1 MEKKTILLVE
11 DDFLNRRVSKK
22 ALIENKYKVFE
33 AKNATDAIEILKK
46 EIIDLIVI
54 DINLGENEQDGITLG
69 QQINDKF
76 SAPFI
81 YLTAYE
87 SAEIIVRA
95 VATLPYSYLTK
106 PFKSIDLITSVEL
119 AIRQSEKKH
128 VPMISVKDGEYFIE
142 LPINEINY
150 IESDGN
156 YLLFHTDEKT
166 YKQRSTIKHILKNL
180 SQNTFVQVH
189 RAFVINKTKV
199 EKFNHKTLIIKNTEI
214 PIAKNYVDI
223 F

>member
-1 MEKKTILLVE
+1 MKNMEQKTILLVE

-22 ALIENKYKVFE
+22 ALMENKYKVFE
-33 AKNATDAIEILKK
+33 AKNATDALEMLKK
-46 EIIDLIVI
+46 EIVDLIVI

-87 SAEIIVRA
+87 SAEIIGRA
-95 VATLPYSYLTK
+95 VATSPYSYLTK
-106 PFKSIDLITSVEL
+106 PFKSVDLITSVAL
-119 AIRQSEKKH
+119 AIRQAEKKH
-128 VPMISVKDGEYFIE
+128 VPIISVKDGEYYTA

-156 YLLFHTDEKT
+156 YLLFHTN
-166 YKQRSTIKHILKNL
+166 RN
-180 SQNTFVQVH
+180 
-189 RAFVINKTKV
+189 
-199 EKFNHKTLIIKNTEI
+199 
-214 PIAKNYVDI
+214 
-223 F
+223 